1 MTRSSLSPVRASPSR
16 PASARAGRP
25 VDLARRQA
33 VLDSAAALL
42 REQPYDEVTI
52 EQIATQAGVG
62 KQLLY
67 RVWGSKAEVVADAV
81 LQGSLALTPQPV
93 PETGDLRRDLEA
105 WLLSTARTAST
116 LAVRSVSRA
125 LATASAGGPDRR
137 ELFDEVLTRPTGAV
151 VIARL
156 RSAEHAGEVVPH
168 ASFEVLADL
177 LVGYLTLGTLGSTSL
192 EPARLRAVLD
202 ALLPAAE

>member
-1 MTRSSLSPVRASPSR
+1 MTTPPHSPS
-16 PASARAGRP
+16 RAGRP
-25 VDLARRQA
+25 VDVARRRA

-42 REQPYDEVTI
+42 HERPYDEVTI
-52 EQIATQAGVG
+52 EQIAAQAGVG

-81 LQGSLALTPQPV
+81 LQGRLALTPQPV
-93 PETGDLRRDLEA
+93 PETGDLRRDLEN
-105 WLLSTARTAST
+105 WLISTARAASSPG
-116 LAVRSVSRA
+116 VRSVSRA

-137 ELFDEVLTRPTGAV
+137 ELFDEVLTRPAGAV
-151 VIARL
+151 VVARL
-156 RSAEHAGEVVPH
+156 RSAEQAGETVPD

-192 EPARLRAVLD
+192 APDRLHAVLS
-202 ALLPAAE
+202 ALLTTTE